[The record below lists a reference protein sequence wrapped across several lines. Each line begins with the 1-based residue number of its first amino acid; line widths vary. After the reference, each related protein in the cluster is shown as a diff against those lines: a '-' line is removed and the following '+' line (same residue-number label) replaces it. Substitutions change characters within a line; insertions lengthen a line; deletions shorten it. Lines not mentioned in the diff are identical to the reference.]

1 MFELERF
8 IAECESACVA
18 GGRQAVREI
27 LVRAIADRP
36 GVEAALGE
44 PRLSEVKV
52 LHRSPRLTILNAL
65 WPPHH
70 TQAPHNHLLWVEIGV
85 YSGREDNIIWRR
97 SSPGSKWPIEAVGA
111 TSLCAGS
118 CHSLADDVIHS
129 VNNPLD
135 RITAA
140 LHVYGGDLLA
150 APRSMWDGET
160 LMEGPID
167 LARDIRAIDAYNA
180 TLEIGGLSDSVPAGG
195 PQSAQR

>member
-8 IAECESACVA
+8 VAECEAACVA
-18 GGRQAVREI
+18 GGRQAVRDI

-160 LMEGPID
+160 LREGPID

-180 TLEIGGLSDSVPAGG
+180 TLERGGPSDSVPAGG
-195 PQSAQR
+195 PELARR